1 MNSVVFLGKIKFY
14 DEIVAE
20 ILNIVRN
27 IDIEDFR
34 KTIVFV
40 WSEEE
45 GEIFWDSYDDAIRF
59 GIPLSSSE
67 PLKNLEN
74 KIRRAVGLR

>member
-1 MNSVVFLGKIKFY
+1 MNSVVFLGKIKCY

-45 GEIFWDSYDDAIRF
+45 GEIFWDSYDDTIRF
-59 GIPLSSSE
+59 GIPLSSPE
-67 PLKNLEN
+67 LLKNLEN
-74 KIRRAVGLR
+74 KIRKAVGLG